1 MKKRTLG
8 QNLEVSEL
16 GLGCMGLSQ
25 SFPPIPPR
33 EQAVA
38 LIRAAV
44 ERGVTFFDTAQVYGP
59 FDNEEIVGEALE
71 PLRDQVV
78 IATKFG
84 FELSTGTSTG
94 TDSRPVTIR
103 RSVDDSL
110 RRLRTD
116 HIDLLYQHRV
126 DPNVPIED
134 VAATIKELIESGKVR
149 HFGLSEAGV
158 QNLRRAHAVQ
168 PLTALQSE
176 YSLCGASRKRRSFP
190 RSRSSASASSRSVHS
205 ARDSLP
211 ARSTR
216 PPSSAKAIS
225 ATRFPASPTPSRER
239 RTSRSSTLSRPSPN
253 ERTPRRRKLRSRG
266 CWHRG
271 PGSCR
276 SPAPRNC
283 TGSRRTSPLPIS
295 G

>member
-1 MKKRTLG
+1 
-8 QNLEVSEL
+8 
-16 GLGCMGLSQ
+16 MGMSQ
-25 SFPPIPPR
+25 SFPPIPDR
-33 EQAVA
+33 KDSIA

-158 QNLRRAHAVQ
+158 QTLRRDNDIQ

-176 YSLCGASRKRRSFP
+176 YSLCGREPEEAI
-190 RSRSSASASSRSVHS
+190 
-205 ARDSLP
+205 LP
-211 ARSTR
+211 
-216 PPSSAKAIS
+216 
-225 ATRFPASPTPSRER
+225 
-239 RTSRSSTLSRPSPN
+239 TL
-253 ERTPRRRKLRSRG
+253 EELG
-266 CWHRG
+266 IG
-271 PGSCR
+271 FVLF
-276 SPAPRNC
+276 
-283 TGSRRTSPLPIS
+283 SPLGKGFLTGAIDESTEFESDDFRNPVPRFTDSDARKTNRAFVALLEPIADRHD
-295 G
+295 